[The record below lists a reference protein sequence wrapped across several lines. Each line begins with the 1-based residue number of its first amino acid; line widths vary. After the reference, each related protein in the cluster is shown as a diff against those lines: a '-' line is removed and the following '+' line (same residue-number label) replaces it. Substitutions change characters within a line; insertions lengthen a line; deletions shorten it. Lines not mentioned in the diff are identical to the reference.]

1 MPLPMPWNGQD
12 LFGLADDVRDL
23 LGLSFD
29 GFGGVAVGADAER
42 VSAVDFEQ
50 VGSFVENAGDGLVVH
65 AR

>member
-1 MPLPMPWNGQD
+1 MPWMARTF
-12 LFGLADDVRDL
+12 FGFADEVGNL

-50 VGSFVENAGDGLVVH
+50 VGSFVENAGDSLVVH